1 MAYGRVASLRAGR
14 RVVTVLY
21 AGRTLGD
28 VTFNALVVSLATTA
42 AVHFGDVADRATGR
56 PGPPNLEAA
65 GRTIA
70 LLALLREKTAGNLTA
85 GETAF
90 LAQVLADLRERFLR
104 AQRAGDARSGPPAAD
119 AS

>member
-1 MAYGRVASLRAGR
+1 MIP
-14 RVVTVLY
+14 VLY
-21 AGRTLGD
+21 ADVDVGD

-42 AVHFGDVADRATGR
+42 AVHFGDLADRATGR
-56 PGPPNLEAA
+56 SGPPNLEAA

-70 LLALLREKTAGNLTA
+70 LLALLREKTAGNLTE

-90 LAQVLADLRERFLR
+90 LAQVLAELRERFLR
-104 AQRAGDARSGPPAAD
+104 AQQARDARSGPPAAD

>member
-1 MAYGRVASLRAGR
+1 MRGE
-14 RVVTVLY
+14 TVLY

-104 AQRAGDARSGPPAAD
+104 AQRARDARSGPPAAD